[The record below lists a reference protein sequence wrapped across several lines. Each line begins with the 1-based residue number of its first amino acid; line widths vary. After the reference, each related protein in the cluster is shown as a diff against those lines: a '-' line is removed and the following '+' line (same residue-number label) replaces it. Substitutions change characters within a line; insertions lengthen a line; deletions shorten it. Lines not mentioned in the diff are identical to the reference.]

1 MIVAAGTYDVYM
13 NADATELYFME
24 VGKSPIPEQPW
35 YLVGNFNGWTVGDA
49 NYKLVKEGDWYVF
62 KGFTADGQGVK
73 LNGGSWDVNRGGV
86 FAAANE
92 AIAIEQNGADMMV
105 AAATYD
111 VYMNAAASELYFM
124 EPGKTPAK

>member
-1 MIVAAGTYDVYM
+1 
-13 NADATELYFME
+13 
-24 VGKSPIPEQPW
+24 
-35 YLVGNFNGWTVGDA
+35 
-49 NYKLVKEGDWYVF
+49 
-62 KGFTADGQGVK
+62 
-73 LNGGSWDVNRGGV
+73 VNRGGV